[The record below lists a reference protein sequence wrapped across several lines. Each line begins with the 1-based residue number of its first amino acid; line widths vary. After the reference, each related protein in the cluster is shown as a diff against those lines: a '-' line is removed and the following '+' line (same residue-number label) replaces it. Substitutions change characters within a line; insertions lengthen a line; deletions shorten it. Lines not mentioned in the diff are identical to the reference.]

1 MKVEDIA
8 KGIELA
14 VELLTK
20 NSKIQMDIE
29 EEPIFIKKIAGKFQT
44 KKGKDCSVVVYIGAY
59 EDIKDVRIY
68 SRAVKNWALIRQIP
82 YDDHESVIKG
92 PGIKD

>member
-1 MKVEDIA
+1 MKEDDIKTGIDLA
-8 KGIELA
+8 IEL
-14 VELLTK
+14 LSK

-29 EEPIFIKKIAGKFQT
+29 DEPIFIKKIAGKFKT
-44 KKGKDCSVVVYIGAY
+44 KDKDCSVVVYFGAY
-59 EDIKDVRIY
+59 DDIKDVRIY

-82 YDDHESVIKG
+82 YDDHEGVIKG